1 MTEQTPP
8 AAPQDKPAE
17 KPLPAPDT
25 LLQEKETT
33 PAGAPAPVP
42 VPAPAAQP
50 SPPAA
55 PAPAVAPPPPL
66 AKPAEPWPENRIF
79 AIKTTSK
86 QERTVAD
93 SIMKAITTNAT
104 DIRVVS
110 VIVPQE
116 LQGYVLVETPEKM
129 NRIEQLVEKIPHARA
144 VVRKG
149 KDEGEKSSML
159 LAEVAHFLIPKPVV
173 SGIEEGTIVEL
184 IAGPFKGEKAVV
196 KRVDSAKEEIT
207 VELYESV
214 VPIPITVRGD
224 NVRVVEKVSDK

>member
-1 MTEQTPP
+1 MNKQAPGTPSPAPEPAAEPP
-8 AAPQDKPAE
+8 AE
-17 KPLPAPDT
+17 I
-25 LLQEKETT
+25 
-33 PAGAPAPVP
+33 
-42 VPAPAAQP
+42 
-50 SPPAA
+50 SN
-55 PAPAVAPPPPL
+55 
-66 AKPAEPWPENRIF
+66 NRIF

-93 SIMKAITTNAT
+93 SIMKAIDSKAT
-104 DIRVVS
+104 DINVVA
-110 VIVPQE
+110 VMAPNE
-116 LQGYVLVETPEKM
+116 LKGYVLIETPEKL

-159 LAEVAHFLIPKPVV
+159 LAEVAHFLVPKPVV

-196 KRVDSAKEEIT
+196 KRVDAAKEEIT

-224 NVRVVEKVSDK
+224 NVRVVEKYSDQK